1 MDYKARQKSLRSSL
15 HKNRIDAL
23 LVTHLPNIRY
33 LCGFTGSAGALLVS
47 ESKCVF
53 FTDRRYAE
61 QVKEEVEG
69 AKAVVRATGPLTSAG
84 AWLKANWKLRGKRL
98 GIEGESMTVAARQ
111 KLAKVL
117 PAGFLLKSSPLLVEQ
132 ARMIKDER
140 EIGRMREAAQLGAK
154 IFDRAVEMIQPGIS
168 EMEVAG
174 EMEFTA
180 RRAGADEMSFP
191 TIIASGKRSALPHGR
206 ASKAVIPA
214 QGFVVCDFGVILA
227 GYCSD
232 ETRTVHLG
240 KPSSEAKAAYAA
252 VLAAQEAA
260 VGMVKAGVT
269 AEEVDA
275 AARKVLKKLGLAR
288 YFTHSTGHGVGL
300 EIHESPRIAVGQKEA
315 LRSGM
320 VITVEPGVYLPG
332 KWGIRIEDTVVVTNN
347 GCEVI
352 TPTSKEL
359 LVM

>member
-1 MDYKARQKSLRSSL
+1 MDYKARQERLQTSL

-23 LVTHLPNIRY
+23 LVTHLSNIRY

-61 QVKEEVEG
+61 QVKEEVKG
-69 AKAVVRATGPLTSAG
+69 AKTIVSPTGPLSSVG
-84 AWLKANWKLRGKRL
+84 EWLKSNWKSRSQRL
-98 GIEGESMTVAARQ
+98 GIEAESITVGARQ
-111 KLAKVL
+111 RLAKAL
-117 PAGFLLKSSPLLVEQ
+117 PRGFLLKASPPLVER
-132 ARMIKDER
+132 ARMVKDKN
-140 EIGRMREAAQLGAK
+140 EIGRMRDAARVGAK
-154 IFDRAVEMIQPGIS
+154 IFDRALETLRPGIS

-174 EMEFTA
+174 EMEFAA
-180 RRAGADEMSFP
+180 RHAGADEMSFP

-206 ASKAVIPA
+206 ASQATIPSR
-214 QGFVVCDFGVILA
+214 GFVVCDFGVILA

-232 ETRTVHLG
+232 ETRTVHVG
-240 KPSSEAKAAYAA
+240 KPSREAKAAYEA

-260 VGMVKAGVT
+260 TKTVKAGIT

-275 AARKVLKKLGLAR
+275 AARKVLKQAGLAG

-300 EIHESPRIAVGQKEA
+300 EIHESPRIAAGQKEV
-315 LRSGM
+315 LQPGM
-320 VITVEPGVYLPG
+320 AITIEPGVYLPG
-332 KWGIRIEDTVVVTNN
+332 KWGIRIEDTVVVTNH

-359 LVM
+359 LVI